1 MYIYSFIIEQEYNMP
16 VEISEQFKT
25 IVDELVIDAE
35 NDDELMAGVKWVDQQ
50 SMINQNDFYVEVMRV
65 VQKYI
70 ANKNAKEWLH
80 KKK

>member
-1 MYIYSFIIEQEYNMP
+1 MP